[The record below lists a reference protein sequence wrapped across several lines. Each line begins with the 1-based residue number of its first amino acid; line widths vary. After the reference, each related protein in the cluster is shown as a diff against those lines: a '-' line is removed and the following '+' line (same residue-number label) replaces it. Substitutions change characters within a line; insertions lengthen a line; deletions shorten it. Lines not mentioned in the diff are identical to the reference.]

1 MNLLIRSVQLPDEI
15 AVYNG
20 LMGASVPAALF
31 LYLKR

>member
-20 LMGASVPAALF
+20 LMGASVPALF